1 MAGRNTGSHPT
12 RSPARSGILVAVFGG
27 VMFAR
32 FFGVMGRVQA
42 VAVSYVCVMARLF
55 MVAGC
60 IMPGRFAVMFR
71 RILMVLGRRIVV
83 VGAFVIFRH
92 GVLLLVVGV
101 EAGAL
106 TGDASTKFK
115 SPK

>member
-32 FFGVMGRVQA
+32 LFGVMGRA

-71 RILMVLGRRIVV
+71 RIFMVLGRRIVV